1 MTIDIYQPTPNDT
14 LSLEEY
20 GLYNLIMAYR
30 ASEGLAPIALSQAL
44 TTTAGRHAEDTT
56 QNIWA
61 VGLELPKG
69 ANMHSWS
76 DAPYFADHRDPTVMW
91 EAPERIGTG
100 FTGNGYE
107 ISVTIGDDGTI
118 QQALALWQGSGPHN
132 DVILNQDV
140 WTQLTFTAMGVGI
153 DRLASGETVMHVWFS
168 DTPDT
173 APPELRGTARGNRIT
188 GTGFGDLIAGLNGAD
203 TIKGGDGRDVL
214 DGGKGRDVL
223 TGGDGADTFRF
234 AHFGGD
240 QLTDFTAADQI
251 ALKRSVFTALGAT
264 VEDSEF
270 RLTGARDADDHLLYQ
285 ARTGKLFY
293 DANGD
298 GAGGV
303 TLIAILDGAPDLSAR
318 DFLMI

>member
-1 MTIDIYQPTPNDT
+1 MTIDIYQPTANDT

-132 DVILNQDV
+132 DVILNQDI

-153 DRLASGETVMHVWFS
+153 DRLANQQATHLSYGDQRRLEIARALASEPKLLALDEPAAGMNATETAGLR
-168 DTPDT
+168 TLI
-173 APPELRGTARGNRIT
+173 EKLRGDGLTVL
-188 GTGFGDLIAGLNGAD
+188 LIEHDVKLVMGLCDRVA
-203 TIKGGDGRDVL
+203 VL
-214 DGGKGRDVL
+214 DYGEKIAEDIPDVV
-223 TGGDGADTFRF
+223 RR
-234 AHFGGD
+234 HPRVI
-240 QLTDFTAADQI
+240 TAY
-251 ALKRSVFTALGAT
+251 LGQQSDPEA
-264 VEDSEF
+264 
-270 RLTGARDADDHLLYQ
+270 A
-285 ARTGKLFY
+285 
-293 DANGD
+293 
-298 GAGGV
+298 
-303 TLIAILDGAPDLSAR
+303 
-318 DFLMI
+318 

>member
-20 GLYNLIMAYR
+20 ALYNLIMAYR
-30 ASEGLAPIALSQAL
+30 AENGLAPIALSQAL
-44 TTTAGRHAEDTT
+44 TATAGRHAEDTT

-61 VGLELPKG
+61 TGLDLPEG
-69 ANMHSWS
+69 TNLHSWS
-76 DAPYFADHRDPTVMW
+76 DAPYFADHRDPEIMW

-107 ISVTIGDDGTI
+107 ISVSIGDDGTI

-132 DVILNQDV
+132 AVILNQDV
-140 WTQLTFTAMGVGI
+140 WGQVKFKAMGVGI
-153 DRLASGETVMHVWFS
+153 DRLASGETILHVWFS
-168 DTPDT
+168 DTADT
-173 APPELRGTARGNRIT
+173 APPELHGSQKDDRID
-188 GTGFGDLIAGLNGAD
+188 GTGFSDLILGLKGAD
-203 TIKGGDGRDVL
+203 ILKGGGGRDLL

-223 TGGDGADTFRF
+223 TGGDGPDTFRF
-234 AHFGGD
+234 ADFGGD
-240 QLTDFTAADQI
+240 RLTDFTAADQI
-251 ALKRSVFTALGAT
+251 ALKRSVFSALGAT

-270 RLTGARDADDHLLYQ
+270 RLAGARDADDHLIYQ

-298 GAGGV
+298 GAGGM
-303 TLIAILDGAPDLSAR
+303 TLIAILDGAPDLSAS
-318 DFLMI
+318 DFLMV